1 MLPRRRIERDRSGEI
16 RLRLRRAERA
26 LVRALITDVRARL
39 EADTD
44 DAALRRLFPPAYG
57 DDEEAESEYRS
68 LVHDE
73 LLDGRLRA
81 LRVVEETLGAN
92 RLSEDEAEAWLRA
105 LNDLRLVLGTRLDVS
120 EETYTADFDP
130 RDRDLVVFAYLSWLQ
145 EQLVEVVA
153 AGALDAA
160 E

>member
-1 MLPRRRIERDRSGEI
+1 MLPRRRIERDRRGEI

-26 LVRALITDVRARL
+26 LVRALVADVRGRL
-39 EADTD
+39 EGDPD
-44 DAALRRLFPPAYG
+44 NAALRRLFPPAYAD
-57 DDEEAESEYRS
+57 DDEAEGEYRR
-68 LVHDE
+68 LVYDE

-92 RLSEDEAEAWLRA
+92 RLSEDEAETWMRA
-105 LNDLRLVLGTRLDVS
+105 LNDIRLVLGTRLDVN

-130 RDRDLVVFAYLSWLQ
+130 RDRELVVFAYLSWLQ

-153 AGALDAA
+153 APATDGG

>member
-1 MLPRRRIERDRSGEI
+1 MLPRRRIERGGSGEI
-16 RLRLRRAERA
+16 RLRLRRSERA
-26 LVRALITDVRARL
+26 LVRALVADVRARL
-39 EADTD
+39 EADAD

-57 DDEEAESEYRS
+57 DDEQSEREYRR
-68 LVHDE
+68 LVRDD

-81 LRVVEETLGAN
+81 LRVVDETVGAS

-105 LNDLRLVLGTRLDVS
+105 LNDIRLVLGTLLDVT

-130 RDRDLVVFAYLSWLQ
+130 RDRELVVFAYLSWLQ

-153 AGALDAA
+153 AGAV
-160 E
+160 ERSE